1 MVASP
6 KSVPA
11 FPIPHWPCLPPF
23 YTNTHYYYLKIRRG
37 QRLESG
43 NSSKTLTHSLMSLES
58 QRLKKVTT
66 TSDQRDSDSVQ
77 GVNMALLTICCMTI
91 GWACLTV
98 NQSERRGFKCE
109 EEKKEGLEAH
119 FSSFCPKRKRLKRKP
134 SPGSPSELTGFF
146 FARRPGRVSI
156 CFDEQFLR
164 LLARVEKVLGNAGNL
179 RDANNNRGI
188 STN

>member
-1 MVASP
+1 MVAKNRTRPETWWLLRNLSRP
-6 KSVPA
+6 FRSRTDPVA
-11 FPIPHWPCLPPF
+11 FPIIHTPTIISGGH
-23 YTNTHYYYLKIRRG
+23 LKSRRG

-43 NSSKTLTHSLMSLES
+43 NSSATLTHSLTSLES

-119 FSSFCPKRKRLKRKP
+119 FSSFPKTQATEKETYPWLSLRAYWFLLCP
-134 SPGSPSELTGFF
+134 
-146 FARRPGRVSI
+146 
-156 CFDEQFLR
+156 
-164 LLARVEKVLGNAGNL
+164 
-179 RDANNNRGI
+179 
-188 STN
+188 